1 MLYIHLQNS
10 KFYICRN
17 ISNVKHISNLE
28 FRYLFCLFQCGKCDC
43 PALSR
48 VFLQRWLQ
56 GMQLQLRPGSR
67 GPVLREY
74 GARHVTRGGV
84 VFALVTRDTSS
95 HTLVI
100 TPAGDL
106 ISLCEP

>member
-1 MLYIHLQNS
+1 MN
-10 KFYICRN
+10 
-17 ISNVKHISNLE
+17 
-28 FRYLFCLFQCGKCDC
+28 FRYLFIVFQCGKCDC
-43 PALSR
+43 PALPR
-48 VFLQRWLQ
+48 VFLQWWLQ

-67 GPVLREY
+67 DPVPREY

-84 VFALVTRDTSS
+84 VFAFVTRDTSN

-100 TPAGDL
+100 TPAGYL